1 MAVVGHKYASMR
13 EGGKHLGQIRRELL
27 DQLQGGLDL
36 FSIEELAQNRIK
48 QIGAKASFADV
59 DSYGYATCLMV
70 NDQVVHGRPRHY
82 ILGSGDLVTIDIG
95 IEWQGWQLDTTDS
108 GLVDQPDD
116 SFVSTGRQAL
126 KHAIAMAKVGN
137 YIGHISQAMQ
147 TIVEGAGYSVV
158 QAYCGHG
165 IGRQLHENPQILCY
179 IDRPIQQTPV
189 ITEGM
194 TLAIEVMMNEG
205 SFQVKPSI
213 SGWDVRTADGSRSAQ
228 FEHTVLVTA
237 AGPEILTK

>member
-1 MAVVGHKYASMR
+1 MVGNKYASMR
-13 EGGKHLGQIRRELL
+13 EGGERLGRIRRELL
-27 DQLQGGLDL
+27 SQLQFGVDL
-36 FSIEELAQNRIK
+36 FSTEELAQKRIK

-70 NDQVVHGRPRHY
+70 NDQVVHARPRHY
-82 ILGSGDLVTIDIG
+82 ILRSGDLVTIDIG
-95 IEWQGWQLDTTDS
+95 IEWKGWQLDTTAS
-108 GLVDQPDD
+108 RLVDKPDD
-116 SFVSTGRQAL
+116 RFVSTGRHAL

-137 YIGHISQAMQ
+137 YIGHISQAIQ

-165 IGRQLHENPQILCY
+165 IGRQLHEDPQILCY
-179 IDRPIQQTPV
+179 VDRPIQQTPV
-189 ITEGM
+189 IAEGM

-205 SFQVKPSI
+205 NFQVKS
-213 SGWDVRTADGSRSAQ
+213 STAGWDVRTADGSRSAQ